1 MISNSDTVILRAIE
15 RKDLPL
21 IQKWRNMSSIQPF
34 VREYREL
41 SLGHIENWYEST
53 LTDNRFE
60 FFMILDKKTG
70 MQIGIAGLTYI
81 DWKNKHADL
90 HLGLY
95 EVPWADEHFGED
107 VMNTMLDLGYNHFN
121 LNKIYA
127 EVYEID
133 KEKVKLFINHNF
145 NIDAELREHYFYK
158 GKYVNSLILSLL
170 KSEYEKY

>member
-1 MISNSDTVILRAIE
+1 MISNSDSIILRAIE
-15 RKDLPL
+15 HKDLPL
-21 IQKWRNMSSIQPF
+21 IQKWRNMPSIQPF

-41 SLGHIENWYEST
+41 SLGHIEKWYEST

-70 MQIGIAGLTYI
+70 KQIGIAGLTYI

-95 EVPWADEHFGED
+95 EEPWADPHYGKA
-107 VMNTMLDLGYNHFN
+107 VMEPMLDLGFNHFN

-133 KEKVKLFINHNF
+133 KEKVRLFYKHNF
-145 NIDAELREHYFYK
+145 HLDAVLREHYYYK
-158 GKYVNSLILSLL
+158 GEYVNSLIFSLL
-170 KSEYEKY
+170 KSEYEKH